1 MASDQVTEPRRPGT
15 DGPVPDP
22 QGAVIPCLVECLE
35 VAVQPAG
42 RFDLRRNGR
51 LRRREDGRRN
61 SRGEQ
66 GARDAGM
73 KKGQPCR
80 RTLSTGTIRYA
91 NNHGRVQP
99 RSQIGRASCRER
111 GCQYVSISGVAGS
124 LKKKK
129 KKKKY

>member
-80 RTLSTGTIRYA
+80 RTLSTGTIRRSEEHTSELQSLMRNSYA
-91 NNHGRVQP
+91 VF
-99 RSQIGRASCRER
+99 C
-111 GCQYVSISGVAGS
+111 
-124 LKKKK
+124 LKKKNK
-129 KKKKY
+129 QALSPN